1 MVAKVY
7 VGVDIS
13 KKHLDFYLYPL
24 DKALRIEN
32 SESGM
37 KLLLSELSGHKEFI
51 QMVACEATGGY
62 ESLML
67 KTLKAAGYKTWMVEP
82 KRIKAFIASEGKKS
96 KTDKGDAKMIALFAF
111 QKTRSYEGFERS
123 ENERYLNELYKRRV
137 DLKKNIVSEK
147 LRLEH
152 PQTSFCKKQINSHI
166 KFMEK
171 QVVSIDKEIDLIVAN
186 DVIMQQKIALAT
198 SIPGVGKTTA
208 VALVAGLPEL
218 GKIEGRQAAAL
229 VGVAPFTR
237 ESGMQKGIAR
247 TSAGRQQVRHA
258 LFMAAMAAA
267 THNKKL
273 KMFFKRLIEKGKRG
287 MVAMVAVMR
296 KLIVIINAMIR
307 DNQTWKEPSSDCIL
321 S

>member
-1 MVAKVY
+1 MVAKVF

-24 DKALRIEN
+24 DKTLHIEN

-37 KLLLSELSGHKEFI
+37 KLLLSELSGHKELI
-51 QMVACEATGGY
+51 QMIVCEATGGY

-67 KTLKAAGYKTWMVEP
+67 KTLKSAGYKTWMVGP
-82 KRIKAFIASEGKKS
+82 KRIKAFITSEGKKS
-96 KTDKGDAKMIALFAF
+96 KTDKGDAKMIALFAA

-123 ENERYLNELYKRRV
+123 ENEYHLNELCKRRV

-152 PQTSFCKKQINSHI
+152 QQTSFCKKQINGHI
-166 KFMEK
+166 KYMEK
-171 QVVSIDKEIDLIVAN
+171 QVVSIEKEIDLILAN
-186 DVIMQQKIALAT
+186 DAIMQQKIDIA
-198 SIPGVGKTTA
+198 SSVPGVGKTTA
-208 VALVAGLPEL
+208 VALIAGLPEL
-218 GKIEGRQAAAL
+218 GKIEGRHIASL

-237 ESGMQKGIAR
+237 ESGMQRGIAR
-247 TSAGRQQVRHA
+247 TSAGRQQVRQA

-267 THNKKL
+267 THNKQL
-273 KMFFKRLIEKGKRG
+273 KMFFKRLTGKGKRG
-287 MVAMVAVMR
+287 MVAMIAVMR

-307 DNQTWKEPSSDCIL
+307 DNQKWSEPSSNCIL
-321 S
+321 C